1 VDGLPDNAAVTSDEW
16 RRAADPGRRIGSRV
30 EHHATIAS
38 TNDRAWQL
46 LADGQP
52 DGLAVVADL
61 QTAGRGRRGRAW
73 SSPAGVNLMTSVAL
87 RPRLPAAR
95 AGLLG
100 IAAALAVRD
109 ACRAIVPAARLLVK
123 WPNDVVAD
131 DGRKVAGLLLETAL
145 DGERLSQAVIGMGI
159 NANWAAADM
168 PAELRDRAV
177 SLCELAGAEV
187 PRVALL
193 RALLDALDGEVA
205 ALERG
210 ESPLPRLEHSSALLG
225 SEVSVD
231 LGDSRV
237 DGRVA
242 GYTDDGFLRLDTPSG
257 SRELAVG
264 EVVSVRGSEVA
275 LAR

>member
-16 RRAADPGRRIGSRV
+16 QRAADPGRRIGSRV

-95 AGLLG
+95 ASLLG

-109 ACRAIVPAARLLVK
+109 ACSSLVPGADLLVK
-123 WPNDVVAD
+123 WPNDVVTP
-131 DGRKVAGLLLETAL
+131 DGRKMAGLLLETRL
-145 DGERLSQAVIGMGI
+145 DGAELAEAVIGMGI
-159 NANWAAADM
+159 NVNWRVADM
-168 PAELRDRAV
+168 PPELANRAA
-177 SLCELAGAEV
+177 SLCDLAGSEV
-187 PRVALL
+187 SRVALL
-193 RALLDALDGEVA
+193 AALLAALDRELA
-205 ALERG
+205 ALEHG
-210 ESPLPRLEHSSALLG
+210 DSPIDRLGAVSALEG
-225 SEVSVD
+225 RDVSID
-231 LGDSRV
+231 LGERLV
-237 DGRVA
+237 EGRVV
-242 GYTDDGFLRLDTPSG
+242 GYTDEGLLQLDTDSG
-257 SRELAVG
+257 LHALAIG
-264 EVVSVRGSEVA
+264 EVVAVRGLERVPG
-275 LAR
+275 